1 MPTNKA
7 TAATDITSMPGLKKL
22 RAETNGSLDVLIA
35 VLDGPVDLAH
45 PCFSGAKLRTISQDE
60 ADTSGTAAQHGTH
73 VTSII
78 FGQPTEAEDSV
89 QGIAPR
95 CSGLLVPIFDNRE
108 DGSIIP
114 CSEIRL
120 ATAILDTLREAE
132 QMFPENRESL
142 PLIINISGGQFSRTG
157 KGHPLLQEAVQKCA
171 DKNVLIVSAA
181 GNDGCDCLH
190 VPGSLP
196 SVLAVGGMDEQGV
209 PLEMSNWGSA
219 YQSQGIL
226 APGQNIPGARPGG
239 GFTVSSGTSFA
250 APIVS
255 GVAALLLSL
264 QIKSGQQANPQLVRE
279 AILNSAVKCDQQTSS
294 DCHLY
299 LAGVLNIEG
308 AVSIIKQGGNFM
320 SDVITDQV
328 EVQPSTAADSVAVS
342 PAAQVPSAGAAMN
355 IAPVAAE
362 MGPEGIMMS
371 QEPAKPG
378 CKDIGCGKEK
388 WSTKFVYALGTLGVD
403 FVNQARQDSLQFH
416 SDGDK
421 DGNPLPITLPINLAR
436 YLHGWN
442 ERYMVGDKK
451 KTFEHKPNMYDAKS
465 IYWTLWQNGTP
476 IYVIQPMGPFA
487 EDAYRELVDFYAGQI
502 GFPLDID
509 YTGTPQQQK
518 QTEPDAP
525 EPILPVEHVAISGV
539 IVGEARI
546 STNEVVPV
554 IVPHMRGTAAWSI
567 EHLINQLCN
576 TCFKGMDPET
586 IRQIILRMYEE
597 TKNFGVMPEDR
608 AINYAAVNVFEL
620 LISAKG
626 LPKLPKDEK
635 WEFDSVTASRS
646 QICRIDSECYDVEFS
661 FYNPENLNRAR
672 IVNVVTVDVSDV
684 VPVMIGNSRSFSRR

>member
-1 MPTNKA
+1 M
-7 TAATDITSMPGLKKL
+7 S
-22 RAETNGSLDVLIA
+22 VL
-35 VLDGPVDLAH
+35 PE
-45 PCFSGAKLRTISQDE
+45 PMRTISPDE

-132 QMFPENRESL
+132 QMFPESRKSL

-279 AILNSAVKCDQQTSS
+279 AILNSAIKCDQQTSS

-308 AVSIIKQGGNFM
+308 AVSIIKQGGKFM

-328 EVQPSTAADSVAVS
+328 EVQPSGADDFVVVSSAV
-342 PAAQVPSAGAAMN
+342 QIPSAGAAMN

-388 WSTKFVYALGTLGVD
+388 WSTKFVYAIGDLAVD
-403 FVNQARQDSLQFH
+403 FVNQARQDSLQFYAEGR
-416 SDGDK
+416 SGK
-421 DGNPLPITLPINLAR
+421 DSSLMPITLPINLAR
-436 YLHGWN
+436 YLYGWN
-442 ERYMVGDKK
+442 ERYTLKDKE
-451 KTFEHKPNMYDAKS
+451 KTYEHKSHMYDAKS
-465 IYWTLWQNGTP
+465 IYWTLRQNGTP
-476 IYVIQPMGPFA
+476 IYVIQPMGPFS
-487 EDAYRELVDFYAGQI
+487 EDAYRELVDFYVGQ
-502 GFPLDID
+502 LDFSLD
-509 YTGTPQQQK
+509 DAQPEMPHKLKSNEDGT
-518 QTEPDAP
+518 EG
-525 EPILPVEHVAISGV
+525 LSVERVAIPGV
-539 IVGEARI
+539 IVGEVRL
-546 STNEVVPV
+546 STGELVPV

-567 EHLINQLCN
+567 DNLVQKLHSES
-576 TCFKGMDPET
+576 FKDLDRNA
-586 IRQIILRMYEE
+586 IRQILLRLYEE
-597 TKNFGVMPEDR
+597 TRNFGVMPEDR
-608 AINYAAVNVFEL
+608 AINYVATNIFGILVTVRN
-620 LISAKG
+620 
-626 LPKLPKDEK
+626 LPGGSEHNKIT
-635 WEFDSVTASRS
+635 WEFDSISASRS
-646 QICRIDSECYDVEFS
+646 QVCRVDSEC
-661 FYNPENLNRAR
+661 
-672 IVNVVTVDVSDV
+672 
-684 VPVMIGNSRSFSRR
+684 